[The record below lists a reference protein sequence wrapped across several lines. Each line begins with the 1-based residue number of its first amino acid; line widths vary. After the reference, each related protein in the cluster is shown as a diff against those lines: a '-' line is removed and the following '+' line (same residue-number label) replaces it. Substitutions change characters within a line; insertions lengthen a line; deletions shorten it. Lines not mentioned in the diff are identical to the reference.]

1 MECGLGGETR
11 IVEKFKLIPTCRGID
26 LLGLK
31 VNREVEI
38 WNDFYFKSAPP
49 SSGVC
54 QIDGQQKDLKVCG
67 MMDIFTYD

>member
-11 IVEKFKLIPTCRGID
+11 IVEKFKLTPTCRGID

-38 WNDFYFKSAPP
+38 CNDFTFNQPHLVAGFFK
-49 SSGVC
+49 
-54 QIDGQQKDLKVCG
+54 
-67 MMDIFTYD
+67 

>member
-11 IVEKFKLIPTCRGID
+11 IVEKFKLTPTCRGID

-38 WNDFYFKSAPP
+38 CNDFTSNQPRYLAGFFK
-49 SSGVC
+49 
-54 QIDGQQKDLKVCG
+54 
-67 MMDIFTYD
+67 

>member
-31 VNREVEI
+31 VNRVVEI
-38 WNDFYFKSAPP
+38 
-49 SSGVC
+49 
-54 QIDGQQKDLKVCG
+54 
-67 MMDIFTYD
+67 